1 MYTCTSKSKISNVKV
16 TYDQNSNWDF
26 ICKTHI
32 DKSIVIIHTQ
42 VHQKV
47 KQNNFFFKINRIKL
61 QTVIFISI
69 LISYLFINLWQHK
82 PLAIKIVVASNR
94 CPSRTTLTAF
104 NKIIL

>member
-47 KQNNFFFKINRIKL
+47 KQNKFFFQDK
-61 QTVIFISI
+61 
-69 LISYLFINLWQHK
+69 
-82 PLAIKIVVASNR
+82 
-94 CPSRTTLTAF
+94 
-104 NKIIL
+104 